1 MLRPPPISHRTDTL
15 FPYTSLFRSA
25 VSAIVGTRVYWI
37 DRPQSAS
44 ALPAIVLQKVSPGRT
59 YTTKGATTLQGT
71 RVKFDLFGL
80 DYRDIAPL
88 YEALLAEMEQ
98 PETVAGINFGMAFLD
113 SQRDSPPEDVKGI
126 GPAYSIS
133 ADKIGRS
140 HARTP
145 VTNARLVC
153 RFPLEINN

>member
-1 MLRPPPISHRTDTL
+1 MMYKALRYRLIVDPAL
-15 FPYTSLFRSA
+15 MA
-25 VSAIVGTRVYWI
+25 VVGTGVVWI

-44 ALPAIVLQKVSPGRT
+44 ARPAIVLRKVSPGRT

-71 RVKFDLFGL
+71 RVQFDLFGL

-113 SQRDSPPEDVKGI
+113 SQRE
-126 GPAYSIS
+126 
-133 ADKIGRS
+133 IGRAS
-140 HARTP
+140 CLES
-145 VTNARLVC
+145 VSKYVKISLVVVS
-153 RFPLEINN
+153 LKKKNKNT

>member
-1 MLRPPPISHRTDTL
+1 MLLFFVLFFSSRRRHTRCALVTGVQTCALPI
-15 FPYTSLFRSA
+15 F
-25 VSAIVGTRVYWI
+25 SAIVGTRVYWI

-71 RVKFDLFGL
+71 RVQFDLFGL

-98 PETVAGINFGMAFLD
+98 PETVAGINFG
-113 SQRDSPPEDVKGI
+113 
-126 GPAYSIS
+126 
-133 ADKIGRS
+133 
-140 HARTP
+140 
-145 VTNARLVC
+145 
-153 RFPLEINN
+153 

>member
-1 MLRPPPISHRTDTL
+1 MMDKALRDRLIADPAI
-15 FPYTSLFRSA
+15 
-25 VSAIVGTRVYWI
+25 SAIVGTRVYWI

-71 RVKFDLFGL
+71 RVQFDLFGL

-98 PETVAGINFGMAFLD
+98 PETVAGINFGMARSEETTSELQ
-113 SQRDSPPEDVKGI
+113 SLMR
-126 GPAYSIS
+126 IS
-133 ADKIGRS
+133 YAVFCLKKKHITKDRI
-140 HARTP
+140 A
-145 VTNARLVC
+145 
-153 RFPLEINN
+153 IY